1 MASYPKTIISKSDF
15 LLYLEAPRHLWAE
28 KHGGIEHDPSD
39 FDRHLIEERYEVENL
54 AREYFDSVFLPQT
67 PNTHLFWL
75 II

>member
-1 MASYPKTIISKSDF
+1 MPKKKYRPDEGGQMASYPKTNISKSDF
-15 LLYLEAPRHLWAE
+15 LLYLEAPRHL
-28 KHGGIEHDPSD
+28 
-39 FDRHLIEERYEVENL
+39 IEEGYEVENL